1 MPARDDNDTI
11 SSFGEE
17 VDLRPAGA
25 DEPPPAAAAP
35 ATPAAPELVPDPP
48 SLSSSAHAPGSART
62 ADATPEPEPGPT
74 PGPQA
79 PPPPAPEPDRAP
91 DPVVAL
97 PYEPRAIQT
106 RARSRAARSWRI
118 VATLL
123 PFVIAF
129 LRDRRRWIFFGAR
142 RRPTPEQHLRRAR
155 RLVDAIAALGPT
167 FIKLAQVFGARADII
182 PEPYLSE
189 VARLQDAVAPLPAEA
204 IEAVLAEELGRP
216 AREVFDAFD
225 REPVAAASLGQ
236 VHRAHVDGRD
246 VAVKVLRPGVER
258 LVALDMDI
266 SFRILWVL
274 NVLFPNHHVRA
285 LTSVVREFERR
296 ITEELDLRREA
307 ENTELF
313 RAHFAA
319 DPRVRAPEVLPR
331 FTRRRVLVTEYVHG
345 TKVDRLHERFATG
358 ELSLPKLMET
368 LSEAYLR
375 MMMVDGT
382 LHADPHP
389 GNILVDE
396 AGAVV
401 FLDFGMVVRIERA
414 TRERLFRLSLAA
426 ARDDIDAIIGQ
437 MYALGMIDP
446 EVSRAEIRDAAVQ
459 ILSIVQRA
467 RELGQRR
474 VQEMVAQIL
483 DAFYTWPLILPEELV
498 YFLRASALLEG
509 IGFRYDPAFNGL
521 ESVRPV
527 ITRMRGDLLRGMA
540 PDPGDAAKSFLD
552 EAQQTLLDL
561 HDVVRRAGREELR
574 VRAHPRDMLHL
585 ERTLGLL
592 VRRLLL
598 GLFAAVMALVSTLV
612 FVATGS
618 WAVLVAGNAVA
629 LVVFFLVLVI
639 PKHLLENPLRHARG
653 LRDR

>member
-1 MPARDDNDTI
+1 MRAPDNDAPAAD
-11 SSFGEE
+11 FGED
-17 VDLRPAGA
+17 VDLRS
-25 DEPPPAAAAP
+25 AP
-35 ATPAAPELVPDPP
+35 L
-48 SLSSSAHAPGSART
+48 
-62 ADATPEPEPGPT
+62 
-74 PGPQA
+74 
-79 PPPPAPEPDRAP
+79 PPPPTGPPPGP

-97 PYEPRAIQT
+97 PYEPRAVQT
-106 RARSRAARSWRI
+106 RAGSRAARTLRI
-118 VATLL
+118 IATLL
-123 PFVIAF
+123 PFVMAF
-129 LRDRRRWIFFGAR
+129 LRDRRRWVLFGGR
-142 RRPTPEQHLRRAR
+142 RRPTPEQHRQRAR
-155 RLVDAIAALGPT
+155 KLVDAIAALGPT
-167 FIKLAQVFGARADII
+167 FIKLAQVFGSRADII

-204 IEAVLAEELGRP
+204 IDAVIVQELGRP
-216 AREVFDAFD
+216 AAEAFD
-225 REPVAAASLGQ
+225 DFDRVPVAAASLGQ
-236 VHRAHVDGRD
+236 VHRARVDGRE

-285 LTSVVREFERR
+285 LTTVVREFERR

-319 DPRVRAPEVLPR
+319 DARIRAPEVVAR

-345 TKVDRLHERFATG
+345 TKVDRLHERFASG
-358 ELSLPKLMET
+358 ELSLPGLMET
-368 LSEAYLR
+368 LTEAYLR
-375 MMMVDGT
+375 MMLVDGT

-414 TRERLFRLSLAA
+414 TRERLFRLSMAA
-426 ARDDIDAIIGQ
+426 ARDDVDGAIGQ
-437 MYALGMIDP
+437 MYELGMIDP

-459 ILSIVQRA
+459 ILSVVQRA

-474 VQEMVAQIL
+474 VQETVAQIL

-498 YFLRASALLEG
+498 YFLRATALLEG

-521 ESVRPV
+521 ESIKPV
-527 ITRMRGDLLRGMA
+527 VERMRGELLRGMA
-540 PDPGDAAKSFLD
+540 RDPGDVARSLVD
-552 EAQQTLLDL
+552 EGRETLFALR
-561 HDVVRRAGREELR
+561 DVVQRAGREELR
-574 VRAHPRDMLHL
+574 VRAHPRDMMHL

-598 GLFAAVMALVSTLV
+598 GLFAAVMGIVSTLV

-618 WAVLVAGNAVA
+618 WAVLFAGNAAA
-629 LVVFFLVLVI
+629 LLVFFVVLFI

-653 LRDR
+653 LRER